1 MSKAV
6 RALIRVT
13 GAAAAAGGLVL
24 AAALPAAAAS
34 PNRAYAA
41 SASGLVSQSPLGEAT
56 FPGTS
61 PVTIASASITGL
73 LTTGVATATAGPT
86 SASETVNGIRGVLSV
101 LARLTASSV
110 TSSCSFNTNTGLVTG
125 TAGITNGQVTRPGR
139 PTTTLAANASP
150 NTKITLAGLATITL
164 NRQTKA
170 ADGTLTVTA
179 IFVSLLG
186 STQRLS
192 IGVSVCNAASL
203 APVPILPGMALPAT
217 LSGLVL
223 LLAAGAAYQF
233 SRRRRLAVAR

>member
-1 MSKAV
+1 MSKAIC
-6 RALIRVT
+6 ALIRVT

-41 SASGLVSQSPLGEAT
+41 SASGLISQSPLGEAT

-61 PVTIASASITGL
+61 PVTIANANIGGL

-86 SASETVNGIRGVLSV
+86 SASETVNGIRGILSV

-125 TAGITNGQVTRPGR
+125 TAAITNGEVNRPGSS
-139 PTTTLAANASP
+139 TSLAANPAP
-150 NTKITLAGLATITL
+150 NTKITVAGLVTITL

-170 ADGTLTVTA
+170 SDGTLTVTA

-192 IGVSVCNAASL
+192 LGVSVCNAASL

-217 LSGLVL
+217 LGGLVL
-223 LLAAGAAYQF
+223 LLAAGAAYQL
-233 SRRRRLAVAR
+233 SRRRRLALAR